1 MIDFLIEEVQDCKQ
15 IQHPELR
22 EMALKIQTPDTTE
35 LIALTENGVETGF
48 ISIED
53 FKVQHFA
60 NFVEVQN
67 IFVLASFR
75 RRGIGSLLLEKAEEL
90 SCNKGFAFI
99 RLKAWPIED
108 GLGIQGLTNWYLRRG
123 YLGSESSE
131 WLEKRC

>member
-1 MIDFLIEEVQDCKQ
+1 MSDFLIEEVQDCKQ

-22 EMALKIQTPDTTE
+22 EMALKIHIPDSTE
-35 LIALTENGVETGF
+35 LIALAENGVETGF

-53 FKVQHFA
+53 FKIHHFA
-60 NFVEVQN
+60 VVEN

-90 SCNKGFAFI
+90 SCNKGFAFV